1 MHQTKHTRYHN
12 ISNIEEPSLMEERW
26 LRHMEGIFSKAKR
39 WKCIVLVRPTVFAH
53 SVSSQCLL
61 TVFAK
66 SVCSQYLLTVF
77 AHSVCSQ
84 CLLRVLAH
92 SVC

>member
-1 MHQTKHTRYHN
+1 M
-12 ISNIEEPSLMEERW
+12 
-26 LRHMEGIFSKAKR
+26 HMEGIFSKAKR

-53 SVSSQCLL
+53 SVCSQCLLRVFAHSICSQCLL

-66 SVCSQYLLTVF
+66 SACSQCLLRVF

-84 CLLRVLAH
+84 CLLRDHVFVKSEALL
-92 SVC
+92 V